1 CGGTFTAPDGSF
13 QSPDYPSHYPN
24 NQDCVYIISRPWGER
39 ITLSFTFFDLEI
51 SDFLGGCAYDNV
63 TIQEGSSEDSPVINS
78 FCDSDLPPV
87 RRTFQNVMRIWFR
100 SDNSVTGGGF
110 VANYTSG
117 VFNDSFFLLTDS
129 RQRSVFHI
137 DYDTFSSIEIP
148 LSTVYTPFAVD
159 YDPVDGRVYWTDF
172 RTRDIRS
179 ALLNGSDI
187 QQLWYSYRANATLV
201 GLAVDPLSRLV
212 FYVDAV
218 SKEIGMVTMD
228 SGHHKTII
236 TVNVD
241 APGCIT
247 LDTMKGVMYWSD
259 VGDVNK
265 IESANYDGTGRRV
278 LVNAAL
284 YVPNGLALDL
294 ANNRLYWVDSGNN
307 TVESSDLNGNDHR
320 VVYSRSYSHF
330 FGLAL
335 HQDKLYITDWGIN
348 GASTRYSFLY
358 EVTIDGNATIKGS
371 ARGKLNDVHIY
382 SDDTWEQVCGGTFT
396 DQQGLITS
404 PRYPNNYPP
413 GADCVYTITRPLGER
428 ITLTFTDFDLEGGF
442 GGDCNFDN
450 VTVQDGSLNSSP
462 ILDVLC
468 GSELPSDVRSF
479 QNVLRIWF
487 RTDGSISGA
496 GFNASYTSAV
506 HKESFFLVTDSRQRS
521 VFYIDYE
528 TFSYVSLPLDRVHTP
543 FAVDYD
549 PEDGRIYWTDY
560 TALDIRSAR
569 LDGTANRQLWASYN
583 INSSLT
589 GLAVDPLS
597 RLVFYVDAGS
607 KVIGMVT
614 IESGLHK
621 TIITQDIDAPRCI
634 TLDTMKGTMYW
645 SDVGSTNKIERANYD
660 GSERRVLVTV
670 GLHIPNGLALDLPN
684 NRLYWVDAA
693 FDRVESMELNG
704 NNRRIVYSR
713 PLSHFFGLALHQDK
727 LYITDWGPSGYL
739 TSTSYLLELTTD
751 GQNLKN
757 KGTAR
762 GKLNDIHIYSEDTR
776 VQGPNG
782 CGNNRD
788 VCSHICIPSPS
799 NTYKCMCPDGQS
811 LTADQRTCRQG
822 AGMTTPTTTPVPFT
836 VQIDGPSTFDTDGAQ
851 TMTLLCDPDGSR
863 RAINVTWNVMCDH
876 EDYKTCLWRP
886 KPVDDGKE
894 ITCAITYAGGQKGV
908 DPPQTAPEIHGYK
921 TGDMLEAGNNLAMSC
936 IVSGGKPLVT
946 SVIFS
951 CNGHPDN
958 TLDIRSVSQVHSIL
972 VFKPVRASDDTIR
985 CVCTAQWKYV
995 DWYRLS
1001 DSVILSVNGNA
1012 DGQTSPIVWHAEQ
1025 NPYDPLGY
1033 SFRNPVHNRSAV
1045 TQPPTYSNSTGG
1057 DETVTDGAAQF
1068 T

>member
-1 CGGTFTAPDGSF
+1 MNKHA
-13 QSPDYPSHYPN
+13 
-24 NQDCVYIISRPWGER
+24 V
-39 ITLSFTFFDLEI
+39 
-51 SDFLGGCAYDNV
+51 SD
-63 TIQEGSSEDSPVINS
+63 E
-78 FCDSDLPPV
+78 
-87 RRTFQNVMRIWFR
+87 
-100 SDNSVTGGGF
+100 
-110 VANYTSG
+110 
-117 VFNDSFFLLTDS
+117 
-129 RQRSVFHI
+129 RSVFHI

-187 QQLWYSYRANATLV
+187 QQLC
-201 GLAVDPLSRLV
+201 
-212 FYVDAV
+212 
-218 SKEIGMVTMD
+218 KEIGMVTMD

-348 GASTRYSFLY
+348 G
-358 EVTIDGNATIKGS
+358 
-371 ARGKLNDVHIY
+371 
-382 SDDTWEQVCGGTFT
+382 
-396 DQQGLITS
+396 
-404 PRYPNNYPP
+404 
-413 GADCVYTITRPLGER
+413 
-428 ITLTFTDFDLEGGF
+428 
-442 GGDCNFDN
+442 
-450 VTVQDGSLNSSP
+450 
-462 ILDVLC
+462 
-468 GSELPSDVRSF
+468 
-479 QNVLRIWF
+479 
-487 RTDGSISGA
+487 
-496 GFNASYTSAV
+496 
-506 HKESFFLVTDSRQRS
+506 
-521 VFYIDYE
+521 
-528 TFSYVSLPLDRVHTP
+528 VHTP

-583 INSSLT
+583 I
-589 GLAVDPLS
+589 
-597 RLVFYVDAGS
+597 
-607 KVIGMVT
+607 
-614 IESGLHK
+614 
-621 TIITQDIDAPRCI
+621 
-634 TLDTMKGTMYW
+634 
-645 SDVGSTNKIERANYD
+645 
-660 GSERRVLVTV
+660 
-670 GLHIPNGLALDLPN
+670 N

-776 VQGPNG
+776 VQ
-782 CGNNRD
+782 
-788 VCSHICIPSPS
+788 
-799 NTYKCMCPDGQS
+799 
-811 LTADQRTCRQG
+811 
-822 AGMTTPTTTPVPFT
+822 
-836 VQIDGPSTFDTDGAQ
+836 
-851 TMTLLCDPDGSR
+851 
-863 RAINVTWNVMCDH
+863 
-876 EDYKTCLWRP
+876 
-886 KPVDDGKE
+886 
-894 ITCAITYAGGQKGV
+894 
-908 DPPQTAPEIHGYK
+908 
-921 TGDMLEAGNNLAMSC
+921 
-936 IVSGGKPLVT
+936 
-946 SVIFS
+946 
-951 CNGHPDN
+951 
-958 TLDIRSVSQVHSIL
+958 
-972 VFKPVRASDDTIR
+972 
-985 CVCTAQWKYV
+985 AQWKYV

-1001 DSVILSVNGNA
+1001 DSVILSVNGS
-1012 DGQTSPIVWHAEQ
+1012 DPVVTSPYKQNESNNNKDNTAAVAGGVTVAVLLAVIIIVIILVVFIIKRKRKQRA
-1025 NPYDPLGY
+1025 Y
-1033 SFRNPVHNRSAV
+1033 F
-1045 TQPPTYSNSTGG
+1045 
-1057 DETVTDGAAQF
+1057 QF
-1068 T
+1068 SS